1 MNGQHHDEKIVSQG
15 SPEPMGAYPHA
26 RRFGDL
32 LFLSGMGPR
41 VKGSKDIPG
50 VTLNEHGDIIDHDIA
65 IQTRSVIAN
74 IKRILEDAGSKLEHV
89 IDVQVFLTHMKRDF
103 PIFNQVYAETFAAI
117 GPTRTTVE
125 VKSLPSPIAVELKVI
140 AHL

>member
-1 MNGQHHDEKIVSQG
+1 MSNDKIVSQD

-26 RRFGDL
+26 RRFGEL

-41 VKGSKDIPG
+41 VKGSKEIPG
-50 VTLNEHGDIIDHDIA
+50 VTFDESGEVIDHDIEL
-65 IQTRSVIAN
+65 QTRSVIAN
-74 IKRILEDAGSKLEHV
+74 VKRILEDSGSSLEKV
-89 IDVQVFLTHMKRDF
+89 IDIQVFLTHMKRDF
-103 PIFNQVYAETFAAI
+103 STFNKVYAETFGDI

-140 AHL
+140 AHV